1 MIRTLSH
8 YGLLRHL
15 GGGSTGD
22 VYQAEDIRTGHHVA
36 VKVLR
41 PGISRDLHGIERLK
55 HETQAVTA
63 FRHPH
68 ICSVYSVDECDGQHF
83 IVMELLDGRPLAQLI
98 AQGPL
103 DEGSILEITR
113 QVASALEAAHAKGI
127 LHKRIKPSNIF
138 LTNEGAKVLDF
149 GLPSSIEESLAALA
163 YRSPEEILGQ
173 CCDGRADMFA
183 LGVLLYELATGC
195 SPFTGPS
202 AKAILDAV
210 AHRRIVRP
218 ADAKPG
224 LSQGLDWLIDKLLTK
239 HPSLRPTA
247 AEIRTHA
254 ERLRGAALATA

>member
-15 GGGSTGD
+15 GAGSIGD
-22 VYQAEDIRTGHHVA
+22 VYQAEDLRTGHHVA

-63 FRHPH
+63 LKHPN
-68 ICSVYSVDECDGQHF
+68 ICAVYSVDESDGQHF
-83 IVMELLDGRPLAQLI
+83 IAMELLQGRTLAQVI

-103 DEGSILEITR
+103 HEWGVLEITR
-113 QVASALEAAHAKGI
+113 EVASALEAAHATGI
-127 LHKRIKPSNIF
+127 VHRRIKPSNVF
-138 LTNEGAKVLDF
+138 LTNSGTKLLDF

-173 CCDGRADMFA
+173 TCDGRADVFA
-183 LGVLLYELATGC
+183 LGVLLYELATGSC
-195 SPFTGPS
+195 PFTGSS

-218 ADAKPG
+218 VDARPG
-224 LSQGLDWLIDKLLTK
+224 LSQGVDWLIDKLLTK
-239 HPSLRPTA
+239 HPPLRPTA
-247 AEIRTHA
+247 AEIRAHA
-254 ERLRGAALATA
+254 ERLRGAPAAV